1 MIKITGIVLTH
12 NNADVVENCLRSM
25 AWLDELIVIDSNST
39 DQTIELARRHGAQV
53 FTRSLDNFA
62 AQRNFALTKIR
73 NYWVIFVDSD
83 ERISFELRQAI
94 IHLDPGNHRAFQF
107 QWRSIFLGKAYR
119 YGGWQNEYHT
129 RLLNKQYCTY
139 VNPIHE
145 ELTINGSTG
154 TLPGVIF
161 HFSHRSIET
170 NMYKTVQYA
179 KLQSDEML
187 RTNFKRISRW
197 NLTWAVLHHFYYRYI
212 RMQGYKDGME
222 GFIEAVYQAFSQ
234 IFVIRAMLWE
244 KQRGKSVDD
253 IYRTLDQRL
262 IENDFHDHALR

>member
-1 MIKITGIVLTH
+1 MMKITGVVLTH
-12 NNADVVENCLRSM
+12 NNADVIDNCLRSM
-25 AWLDELIVIDSNST
+25 SWLDEIIIIDSAST
-39 DQTIELARRHGAQV
+39 DETPNIARKFTPNI
-53 FTRSLDNFA
+53 FTRKLDNFE
-62 AQRNFALTKIR
+62 AQRNFALTKSR
-73 NYWVIFVDSD
+73 NDWVLFIDSD
-83 ERISFELRQAI
+83 ERISYELREAI
-94 IHLDPGNHRAFQF
+94 KKLEPGDTRAFQF

-129 RLLNKQYCTY
+129 RLLNKRYCKY
-139 VNPIHE
+139 INPIHE
-145 ELTINGSTG
+145 ELVIDGSTG

-170 NMYKTVQYA
+170 NMFKTVHYA

-187 RTNFKRISRW
+187 RTNFKKITRW
-197 NLTWAVLHHFYYRYI
+197 NLTWAILHHFYYRYF

-244 KQRGKSVDD
+244 KQRGKSVEQ
-253 IYRTLDQRL
+253 IYRELDQRL
-262 IENDFHDHALR
+262 IQNDFHDHALQ